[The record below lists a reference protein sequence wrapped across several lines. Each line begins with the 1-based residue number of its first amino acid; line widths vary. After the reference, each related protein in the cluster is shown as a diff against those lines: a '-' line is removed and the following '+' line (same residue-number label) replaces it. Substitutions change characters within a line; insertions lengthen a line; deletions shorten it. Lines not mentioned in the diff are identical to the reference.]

1 MRVAWCVPL
10 HQRRQWC
17 QWVPCA
23 ARAQMKVEPDLCFPW
38 SNWAVFTHV
47 HPACLLF
54 FLGIVLPNWS
64 ICIRGFSTFVHL
76 TGPSMS
82 YIFICWGTKFN
93 GHHGDHTEW
102 HLAAK
107 GDTLRRSLGLAQT
120 GRRLSEEKVAV
131 FAGFLRVDVS
141 PVSDPKRYSM
151 GLRLVECFCLPKTE
165 LWYWYIFVL

>member
-1 MRVAWCVPL
+1 MRPASPTTPMMPMGPL
-10 HQRRQWC
+10 RS
-17 QWVPCA
+17 
-23 ARAQMKVEPDLCFPW
+23 ARSDEGGTGL
-38 SNWAVFTHV
+38 VFSLVKLSSV
-47 HPACLLF
+47 HPCSPCLF
-54 FLGIVLPNWS
+54 AVFLGIVLPNWS